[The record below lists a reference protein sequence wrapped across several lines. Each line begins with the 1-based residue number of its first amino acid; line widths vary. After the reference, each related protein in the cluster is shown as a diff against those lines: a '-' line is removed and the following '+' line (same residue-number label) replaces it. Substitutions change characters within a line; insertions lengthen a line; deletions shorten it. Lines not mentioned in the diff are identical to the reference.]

1 VGLGGVTRK
10 AALEALPLREELEAL
25 ARSYHHLHN
34 ELERAGAES
43 SVRREL
49 EEKLLDVRERFD
61 RVLDEWV
68 ADPELRDAW
77 RAHLHNRVPKPD
89 EPAAIRPLVFQGR
102 SDVTGS
108 VVEIRRGDGLEVIVD
123 GSLVER
129 VVGDKDFEVDVS
141 PARFRLNGTVFLE
154 TFNASPSAVAA
165 LREFTE
171 SMTTPPWDYAS
182 ELLADGLI
190 DVHFDLTP
198 RGRRALNRR

>member
-1 VGLGGVTRK
+1 VTRR
-10 AALEALPLREELEAL
+10 AELEALPLGEELDAL

-34 ELERAGAES
+34 EVERAGVES
-43 SVRREL
+43 SAHREL

-61 RVLDEWV
+61 RVLAEWV

-77 RAHLHNRVPKPD
+77 NAHLHNRAPKPD

-102 SDVTGS
+102 SDDTGS
-108 VVEIRRGDGLEVIVD
+108 VVQIRRGDGLEVSVD

-129 VVGDKDFEVDVS
+129 VIGDKDFEVDVS
-141 PARFRLNGTVFLE
+141 PARFPLNGNVFFE
-154 TFNASPSAVAA
+154 TFNASPAA
-165 LREFTE
+165 LETLREFTE
-171 SMTTPPWDYAS
+171 SAGTPPWDYAS

-198 RGRRALNRR
+198 RGRRALSRR

>member
-1 VGLGGVTRK
+1 MTRR
-10 AALEALPLREELEAL
+10 AELETLPLREELDAL
-25 ARSYHHLHN
+25 ARSYHHLQN
-34 ELERAGAES
+34 ELEGAGVES

-49 EEKLLDVRERFD
+49 EEKQLDVRERFD
-61 RVLDEWV
+61 RVLEEWV

-77 RAHLHNRVPKPD
+77 RAHLHNRAPTPD

-102 SDVTGS
+102 SDDTGS
-108 VVEIRRGDGLEVIVD
+108 VVQIRRGDGLEVSVD

-129 VVGDKDFEVDVS
+129 VVGDKDFGVDVPS
-141 PARFRLNGTVFLE
+141 ARFRLNGTVFLE
-154 TFNASPSAVAA
+154 TFNASPAALEA

-171 SMTTPPWDYAS
+171 SADMPPWDYAS

-198 RGRRALNRR
+198 RGRRALS

>member
-1 VGLGGVTRK
+1 VGLGGVTRR
-10 AALEALPLREELEAL
+10 AELEALPLREELDAL

-34 ELERAGAES
+34 EVERASVKS
-43 SVRREL
+43 SAHREL

-61 RVLDEWV
+61 RVLAEWV

-77 RAHLHNRVPKPD
+77 NAHLHNRAPKPD

-102 SDVTGS
+102 SDDTGS
-108 VVEIRRGDGLEVIVD
+108 AVEIRRGDGLEVSVD

-141 PARFRLNGTVFLE
+141 TARFRLNGTVFLE
-154 TFNASPSAVAA
+154 TFNASPSALQA

-171 SMTTPPWDYAS
+171 STGTPPWDYAS

-190 DVHFDLTP
+190 DVHFDVTP
-198 RGRRALNRR
+198 RGRRALSLR

>member
-1 VGLGGVTRK
+1 VTRGRR
-10 AALEALPLREELEAL
+10 AELDALPLREELEAL

-34 ELERAGAES
+34 EVERAHAES

-49 EEKLLDVRERFD
+49 EDKVLDVRERFD

-68 ADPELRDAW
+68 TDPDLREAW
-77 RAHLHNRVPKPD
+77 RAHLHNRAAEPD
-89 EPAAIRPLVFQGR
+89 EPSAIRPLVFQGR
-102 SDVTGS
+102 SDDTGS
-108 VVEIRRGDGLEVIVD
+108 VVEIRRGDGLEVVVD

-129 VVGDKDFEVDVS
+129 VVADKDFEGE
-141 PARFRLNGTVFLE
+141 AQRAQFRLNGTVFHE
-154 TFNASPSAVAA
+154 TFNASPAALEA

-171 SMTTPPWDYAS
+171 TSSTPPWDHAS

-198 RGRRALNRR
+198 RGRRSLAR

>member
-1 VGLGGVTRK
+1 VGLGGVTRR
-10 AALEALPLREELEAL
+10 AELEALPLREELETL

-43 SVRREL
+43 SVRREFEDRL
-49 EEKLLDVRERFD
+49 EDVRERLD
-61 RVLDEWV
+61 RALEEWV
-68 ADPELRDAW
+68 ADPELREAW
-77 RAHLHNRVPKPD
+77 RAHLHNRVAKPD

-102 SDVTGS
+102 SEDSGS
-108 VVEIRRGDGLEVIVD
+108 VVEIRRGDGLEVSVD

-129 VVGDKDFEVDVS
+129 VVADKDFEVDVP
-141 PARFRLNGTVFLE
+141 PARFRLNGAVFLE
-154 TFNASPSAVAA
+154 TFSASLSALEA

-171 SMTTPPWDYAS
+171 SQTAPPWDYAS

-198 RGRRALNRR
+198 RGRRALGLG